1 MSSTTKTTTENK
13 PPEWAAEGY
22 KQAGSEAQRLYNS
35 GSGGNTYLG
44 STVAPLSDTTMSG
57 VNQMAQ
63 AGANWNTAG
72 SRPLFQGIGAGAG
85 SVYDA
90 AGAPS
95 SAATNLSGYA
105 SGEFLDPATNP
116 YFEPALQGQLDKTAS
131 QIQSQ
136 FSGAGRYGSGANT
149 SVLANEL
156 GGLRTNAFMDQF
168 NRNTANQFGA
178 NQQIDAARNAS
189 QGMQLGALGVGQ
201 TAANSIAGL
210 DQQNFQ
216 NRLTGANATLQAGN
230 IVDTQGQKDLMDEIN
245 KFYALDNADWDRLG
259 MYEQALAGAAGNYGT
274 QNSTAR
280 TSGIAP
286 FASALGGGL
295 GSIKKAGG

>member
-1 MSSTTKTTTENK
+1 MSSTTKTTSENK

-44 STVAPLSDTTMSG
+44 STVAPLSDTTMAG
-57 VNQMAQ
+57 INQFAQ
-63 AGANWNTAG
+63 AGANWDTAG

-85 SVYDA
+85 SVYDS

-95 SAATNLSGYA
+95 ASESNLTDYATGK
-105 SGEFLDPATNP
+105 FLDPATNP
-116 YFEPALQGQLDKTAS
+116 YFEPALQGQLDKTAA

-149 SVLANEL
+149 NVLANEL

-168 NRNTANQFGA
+168 NQNVANQFGA
-178 NQQIDAARNAS
+178 NQQIDAARNAG

-216 NRLTGANATLQAGN
+216 NRLTGAGATTQAGSML
-230 IVDTQGQKDLMDEIN
+230 DTQSQKDLMDEIN
-245 KFYALDNADWDRLG
+245 KFYALDSQDWNRLG
-259 MYEQALAGAAGNYGT
+259 MYEQALAGAAGNYGVQNAT
-274 QNSTAR
+274 QR
-280 TSGIAP
+280 TSNPMA
-286 FASALGGGL
+286 ALGAV
-295 GSIKKAGG
+295 GSFMGK